1 MNRDKIYFNSRIVI
15 LALLASLL
23 LTSSV
28 MAHTHWHQGTV
39 TKAPWQKHYRY
50 IIIDNTLYTF
60 MPKATFCQRLKNRR
74 GDYNEKK
81 LHWLQIREGQK
92 VLIDIQG
99 RRIYQLIIQK

>member
-1 MNRDKIYFNSRIVI
+1 MKKNKICLGGRIAI
-15 LALLASLL
+15 LTLLTILL

-50 IIIDNTLYTF
+50 IMIDNTLYTF
-60 MPKATFCQRLKNRR
+60 MPEATFCQRLKNRR

-99 RRIYQLIIQK
+99 RRIHQLIIQK